1 MSNNYSLKA
10 FQESLTQRIKD
21 AATGPAPN
29 SRLGVQSGS
38 LQWLLRLD
46 EVGEVIPLADVT
58 AHLAPVPLTRSWYL
72 GLASVRGSLVSV
84 VDFALFSQG
93 VPTPMSASARIVLIA
108 AKFHCHCAL
117 LFDRMIG
124 LRNLDR
130 LQARPGQTGATDPE
144 HAWQGTGS
152 VGSDGQ
158 NWREL
163 EIGKLVED
171 ERFLWVGTQETG
183 GT

>member
-21 AATGPAPN
+21 AATGPAPS

-38 LQWLLRLD
+38 SQWLLRLD
-46 EVGEVIPLADVT
+46 EVGEVIPMADVI

-72 GLASVRGSLVSV
+72 GLANVRGNLVSV
-84 VDFALFSQG
+84 VDFSLFAHG
-93 VPTPMSASARIVLIA
+93 VPTSLSTSARIVLVA
-108 AKFHCHCAL
+108 SRFHSHCAL

-130 LQARPGQTGATDPE
+130 LEARPEQTGVQGPP
-144 HAWQGTGS
+144 HSWQGAS
-152 VGSDGQ
+152 LVGSDGQ
-158 NWREL
+158 VWREL
-163 EIGKLVED
+163 DIDKLVED
-171 ERFLWVGTQETG
+171 ELFLWVGSPQAG
-183 GT
+183 IA

>member
-46 EVGEVIPLADVT
+46 EVDEVIPMADVT
-58 AHLAPVPLTRSWYL
+58 AHMAPVPLTRSWYL
-72 GLASVRGSLVSV
+72 GLANVRGNLVSV
-84 VDFALFSQG
+84 VDFSLFAQG
-93 VPTPMSASARIVLIA
+93 EPTAMSASARIVLIA
-108 AKFHCHCAL
+108 ARFHCHCAL

-130 LQARPGQTGATDPE
+130 LQARPEQTGATDP
-144 HAWQGTGS
+144 ARVWQGTGS

-158 NWREL
+158 IWREL

-171 ERFLWVGTQETG
+171 ERFLWVGSQEAGST
-183 GT
+183 

>member
-21 AATGPAPN
+21 AAAGPTPN

-46 EVGEVIPLADVT
+46 EVGEVVPMADVT
-58 AHLAPVPLTRSWYL
+58 AHMTPVPLTRSWYL
-72 GLASVRGSLVSV
+72 GLANVRGNLVSV
-84 VDFALFSQG
+84 VDFSLFAQG
-93 VPTPMSASARIVLIA
+93 VPTAMSASARIVLIA

-130 LQARPGQTGATDPE
+130 LQARPEQEGASEPE
-144 HAWQGTGS
+144 HAWQGTGL
-152 VGSDGQ
+152 VGSDGSL
-158 NWREL
+158 WREL
-163 EIGKLVED
+163 EISRLVED
-171 ERFLWVGTQETG
+171 ERFLWVGSQEPGST
-183 GT
+183 